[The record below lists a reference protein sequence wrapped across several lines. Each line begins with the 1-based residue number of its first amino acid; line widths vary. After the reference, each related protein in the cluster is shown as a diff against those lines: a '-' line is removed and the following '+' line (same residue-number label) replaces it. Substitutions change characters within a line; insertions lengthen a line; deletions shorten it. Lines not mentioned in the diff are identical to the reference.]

1 MSLES
6 VAQHQVLQRP
16 SQYPRG
22 AEPLLRGACVAAC
35 IGMVA
40 CSGGPGSPA
49 ADVADIALVNG
60 KIITVDAMDT
70 VAEAVAVKDGR
81 IVAVG
86 TSAEIEPLIGS
97 STQRIDLGGRAAT
110 PGLLDAHAH
119 FGNGGATRLYVL
131 DLSYPE
137 VTSVADVVAKVAERV
152 APAAPGEWVRG
163 RGWDEGK
170 FEELRYV
177 TAADLDAVSPDNPVW
192 LTHTMGHYGAA
203 NSLALELADITADTP
218 DPPGGTIDRDA
229 DGNATGV
236 LKERAQGLVNGLIP
250 PLSPEQVRDGMRD
263 LAQAFNAEGMTGLKD
278 PGIGQETWDAYTD
291 VLADG
296 DLSVRVFVLWRSR
309 GDLSEAEALVE
320 RVAAF
325 TRPYESTGDDRL
337 ISGGIKLMIDGSG
350 GARTA
355 WMHDDWNRDF
365 DQVDTGNR
373 GYPVEEAQ
381 LVRDK
386 IRLFHDAGL
395 HVSTHSIG
403 DRGIDWVVDS
413 YAMALTDNPRSGMR
427 HGIIHANVPTDHAI
441 DTMAR
446 LEREFDAAYPEPSPP
461 FMWWIGD
468 TYAGN
473 FGATRALRLN
483 PFATFVDKGITWA
496 SASDFSVTPFEAR
509 YGLWASVARETLLG
523 VYGPNPWG
531 MDESVDIRTALR
543 SYTIWSARQMFL
555 EDEIGSI
562 EVGKYAD
569 LAVWDRDP
577 YTVPTADIK
586 DMVCE
591 LTLFDGRVVYVS
603 PQTALDIP

>member
-1 MSLES
+1 MN
-6 VAQHQVLQRP
+6 QR
-16 SQYPRG
+16 SR
-22 AEPLLRGACVAAC
+22 
-35 IGMVA
+35 
-40 CSGGPGSPA
+40 SGGRCVVAVVGMALASCGGGGPTAEEA
-49 ADVADIALVNG
+49 ADVALVNG
-60 KIITVDAMDT
+60 KIITVDATDS

-86 TSAEIEPLIGS
+86 SSAEIDTLVGV
-97 STQRIDLGGRAAT
+97 STRRIDLGGRAAT

-119 FGNGGATRLYVL
+119 FGNGGATRMFVL
-131 DLSYPE
+131 DLSYPG
-137 VTSVADVVAKVAERV
+137 VTSVADVVDKVAERV
-152 APAAPGEWVRG
+152 AQAEPGDWIRG

-177 TAADLDAVSPDNPVW
+177 TAADLDAIAPDNPVW
-192 LTHTMGHYGAA
+192 LTHTMGHYGTA
-203 NSLALELADITADTP
+203 NSLAMELAGVTRDTP
-218 DPPGGTIDRDA
+218 DPPGGTIDHDA

-250 PLSPEQVRDGMRD
+250 PMSPEQVREGMRD
-263 LAQAFNAEGMTGLKD
+263 LSQAFNAEGMTGVKD
-278 PGIGQETWDAYTD
+278 PGIGQATWDAYAD

-309 GDLSEAEALVE
+309 GDLSDAEALAE
-320 RVAAF
+320 RVGPF

-355 WMHDDWNRDF
+355 WMYDDWNRDF
-365 DQVDTGNR
+365 DQVDIGNR
-373 GYPVEEAQ
+373 GYPVEPAE
-381 LVRDK
+381 LIRDK

-413 YAMALTDNPRSGMR
+413 YAMALEDNPRPGLR
-427 HGIIHANVPTDHAI
+427 HGIIHANIPTDHAI

-446 LEREFDAAYPEPSPP
+446 LQREFDAGFPEPSPP

-473 FGATRALRLN
+473 FGPDRALRLN
-483 PFATFVDKGITWA
+483 PFATFVEKGIPWA

-523 VYGPNPWG
+523 VYGDNPYG
-531 MDESVDIRTALR
+531 SDESVDIRTALR

-555 EDEIGSI
+555 EDKIGSI

-569 LAVWDRDP
+569 IAVWDRDP

-591 LTLFDGRVVYVS
+591 MTLFDGRVVYVN
-603 PQTALDIP
+603 PQTTLDIP

>member
-1 MSLES
+1 M
-6 VAQHQVLQRP
+6 LQR
-16 SQYPRG
+16 SRCGDRY
-22 AEPLLRGACVAAC
+22 LVVVL
-35 IGMVA
+35 GMVLA
-40 CSGGPGSPA
+40 SCGGGGPSA
-49 ADVADIALVNG
+49 EQSADIALVNG
-60 KIITVDAMDT
+60 KIITVDAADS

-86 TSAEIEPLIGS
+86 SSAEIEALVGA

-119 FGNGGATRLYVL
+119 FGNGGATRLFVL

-137 VTSVADVVAKVAERV
+137 VASVADVVDEVAERV
-152 APAAPGEWVRG
+152 EQAEPGEWIRG

-177 TAADLDAVSPDNPVW
+177 LAADLDAVAPENPVW

-203 NSLALELADITADTP
+203 NSLALELAGVTRATP
-218 DPPGGTIDRDA
+218 DPPGGSIDHDA
-229 DGNATGV
+229 DGNPTGV
-236 LKERAQGLVNGLIP
+236 LKERAQGLVSGLIP

-263 LAQAFNAEGMTGLKD
+263 LSQAFNAEGMTGLKD
-278 PGIGQETWDAYTD
+278 PGIGQATWDAYAD

-296 DLSVRVFVLWRSR
+296 DLTVRVFTLWRSR
-309 GDLSEAEALVE
+309 GDLSDAQALAERIAP
-320 RVAAF
+320 F
-325 TRPYESTGDDRL
+325 TKPYESTGDDRL
-337 ISGGIKLMIDGSG
+337 ISGGIKLAIDGSG

-355 WMHDDWNRDF
+355 WLHDDWNRDF

-373 GYPVEEAQ
+373 GYPVEEPE
-381 LVRDK
+381 LIRDK

-413 YAMALTDNPRSGMR
+413 YAMALEANPRSGLR
-427 HGIIHANVPTDHAI
+427 HGIIHANIPTDHAI

-446 LEREFDAAYPEPSPP
+446 LEREFDAGYPEPSPP

-473 FGATRALRLN
+473 FGPSRALRLN
-483 PFATFVDKGITWA
+483 PFATFVEKGIPWA

-523 VYGPNPWG
+523 VYGTNPYG

-569 LAVWDRDP
+569 IAVWDRDP

-591 LTLFDGRVVYVS
+591 ITLFDGRIVYVNPES
-603 PQTALDIP
+603 AIEVP

>member
-1 MSLES
+1 MKQRSRTGGRC
-6 VAQHQVLQRP
+6 VVVVL
-16 SQYPRG
+16 
-22 AEPLLRGACVAAC
+22 
-35 IGMVA
+35 GMVLA
-40 CSGGPGSPA
+40 SCGAGGPSAEEA
-49 ADVADIALVNG
+49 ADLVLVNG
-60 KIITVDAMDT
+60 KIITVDATDT

-86 TSAEIEPLIGS
+86 SSDDVDAMVGA

-119 FGNGGATRLYVL
+119 FGTGGATRMFVL

-137 VTSVADVVAKVAERV
+137 VTSIADVVDRVAERV
-152 APAAPGEWVRG
+152 EQAEPGEWIRG

-177 TAADLDAVSPDNPVW
+177 TAADLDAIAPDNPVW
-192 LTHTMGHYGAA
+192 LSHTMGHYGAA
-203 NSLALELADITADTP
+203 NSLALELAGVTGDTA
-218 DPPGGTIDRDA
+218 DPPGGTIDRD
-229 DGNATGV
+229 DNGNATGV
-236 LKERAQGLVNGLIP
+236 LKERAQGLVSGLIP
-250 PLSPEQVRDGMRD
+250 PLTPEQVRDGMRD
-263 LAQAFNAEGMTGLKD
+263 LSQAFNAEGMTGLKD
-278 PGIGQETWDAYTD
+278 PGIGQETWDAYAD

-309 GDLSEAEALVE
+309 GDLSEAEALAE
-320 RVAAF
+320 RVASF

-373 GYPVEEAQ
+373 GYPVEPAE
-381 LVRDK
+381 LIRDK

-403 DRGIDWVVDS
+403 DRAIDWVVDS
-413 YAMALTDNPRSGMR
+413 YAMALEDNPRSGLR
-427 HGIIHANVPTDHAI
+427 HGIIHANIPTDHAI

-446 LEREFDAAYPEPSPP
+446 LEREFDVGYPEPSPP

-473 FGATRALRLN
+473 FGPSRALRLN
-483 PFATFVDKGITWA
+483 PFATFVEKGIPWA

-523 VYGPNPWG
+523 VYGANPWG
-531 MDESVDIRTALR
+531 TAESVDIHTALR

-555 EDEIGSI
+555 EDKIGSI

-569 LAVWDRDP
+569 IAVWDRDP

-591 LTLFDGRVVYVS
+591 LTLFDGRVVYVN
-603 PQTALDIP
+603 PQTALDVP

>member
-1 MSLES
+1 MTQRSRTGGRCM
-6 VAQHQVLQRP
+6 VAVL
-16 SQYPRG
+16 
-22 AEPLLRGACVAAC
+22 
-35 IGMVA
+35 GMVLA
-40 CSGGPGSPA
+40 SCDAGGPTA
-49 ADVADIALVNG
+49 EEAADIALVNG
-60 KIITVDAMDT
+60 KIITVDAADS

-86 TSAEIEPLIGS
+86 SSAEIEALVGA

-119 FGNGGATRLYVL
+119 FGNGGATRLFVL

-137 VTSVADVVAKVAERV
+137 VASVADVVDEVAERV
-152 APAAPGEWVRG
+152 EQAEPGEWIRG

-177 TAADLDAVSPDNPVW
+177 LAADLDAVAPENPVW

-203 NSLALELADITADTP
+203 NSLALELAGVTRATP
-218 DPPGGTIDRDA
+218 DPPGGSIDHDA
-229 DGNATGV
+229 DGNPTGV
-236 LKERAQGLVNGLIP
+236 LKERAQGLVSGLIP

-263 LAQAFNAEGMTGLKD
+263 LSQAFNAEGMTGLKD
-278 PGIGQETWDAYTD
+278 PGIGQATWDAYAD

-296 DLSVRVFVLWRSR
+296 DLTVRVFTLWRSR
-309 GDLSEAEALVE
+309 GDLSDAQALAERIAP
-320 RVAAF
+320 F
-325 TRPYESTGDDRL
+325 TKPYESTGDDRL
-337 ISGGIKLMIDGSG
+337 ISGGIKLAIDGSG

-355 WMHDDWNRDF
+355 WLHDDWNRDF

-373 GYPVEEAQ
+373 GYPVEEPE
-381 LVRDK
+381 LIRDK

-413 YAMALTDNPRSGMR
+413 YAMALEANPRSGLR
-427 HGIIHANVPTDHAI
+427 HGIIHANIPTDHAI

-446 LEREFDAAYPEPSPP
+446 LEREFDAGYPEPSPP

-473 FGATRALRLN
+473 FGPSRALRLN
-483 PFATFVDKGITWA
+483 PFATFVEKGIPWA

-523 VYGPNPWG
+523 VYGTNPYG

-569 LAVWDRDP
+569 IAVWDRDP

-591 LTLFDGRVVYVS
+591 ITLFDGRIVYVNPES
-603 PQTALDIP
+603 AIEVP

>member
-1 MSLES
+1 MTQRSRTGGRS
-6 VAQHQVLQRP
+6 VVAVL
-16 SQYPRG
+16 
-22 AEPLLRGACVAAC
+22 
-35 IGMVA
+35 GMVLA
-40 CSGGPGSPA
+40 SCNGAGPSADEA
-49 ADVADIALVNG
+49 ADVVLVNG
-60 KIITVDAMDT
+60 KIITVDATDT

-86 TSAEIEPLIGS
+86 SSAEIEALVGA
-97 STQRIDLGGRAAT
+97 STRRIDLGGRAAT

-119 FGNGGATRLYVL
+119 FGNGGATRMFVL

-137 VTSVADVVAKVAERV
+137 VTSVADVVDKVAERV
-152 APAAPGEWVRG
+152 AQAEPGDWIRG

-177 TAADLDAVSPDNPVW
+177 TAADLDAIAPDNPVW
-192 LTHTMGHYGAA
+192 LTHTMGHYGTA
-203 NSLALELADITADTP
+203 NSLAMELAGVTRDTP
-218 DPPGGTIDRDA
+218 DPPGGTIDHDA

-250 PLSPEQVRDGMRD
+250 PMSPEQVRDGMRD
-263 LAQAFNAEGMTGLKD
+263 LSQAFNAEGMTGVKD
-278 PGIGQETWDAYTD
+278 PGIGQATWDAYAD

-309 GDLSEAEALVE
+309 GDLSDAEALAE
-320 RVAAF
+320 RVGPF
-325 TRPYESTGDDRL
+325 TRPYESTSDDRL

-355 WMHDDWNRDF
+355 WMYDDWNRDF

-373 GYPVEEAQ
+373 GYPVEPAE
-381 LVRDK
+381 LIRDK

-413 YAMALTDNPRSGMR
+413 YAMALEDNPRSGLR
-427 HGIIHANVPTDHAI
+427 HGIIHANIPTDHAI

-446 LEREFDAAYPEPSPP
+446 LQREFDAGFPEPSPP

-473 FGATRALRLN
+473 FGPGRALRLN
-483 PFATFVDKGITWA
+483 PFATFVEKGIPWA
-496 SASDFSVTPFEAR
+496 SASDFSVTPFAAR

-523 VYGPNPWG
+523 VYGDHPYG
-531 MDESVDIRTALR
+531 SDESVDIRTALR

-555 EDEIGSI
+555 EDKIGSI

-569 LAVWDRDP
+569 IAVWDRDP

-591 LTLFDGRVVYVS
+591 MTLFDGRVVYVN
-603 PQTALDIP
+603 PQTTLNIP

>member
-1 MSLES
+1 MN
-6 VAQHQVLQRP
+6 QR
-16 SQYPRG
+16 SR
-22 AEPLLRGACVAAC
+22 
-35 IGMVA
+35 
-40 CSGGPGSPA
+40 SGGRCVVAVVGMALASCGGGGPTTEEA
-49 ADVADIALVNG
+49 ADVALVNG
-60 KIITVDAMDT
+60 KIITVDATDS

-86 TSAEIEPLIGS
+86 SSAEIDTLVGV
-97 STQRIDLGGRAAT
+97 STRRIDLGGRAAT

-119 FGNGGATRLYVL
+119 FGNGGATRMFVL
-131 DLSYPE
+131 DLSYPG
-137 VTSVADVVAKVAERV
+137 VTSVADVVDKVAERV
-152 APAAPGEWVRG
+152 AQAEPGDWIRG

-177 TAADLDAVSPDNPVW
+177 TAADLDAIAPDNPVW
-192 LTHTMGHYGAA
+192 LTHTMGHYGTA
-203 NSLALELADITADTP
+203 NSLAMELAGVTRDTP
-218 DPPGGTIDRDA
+218 DPPGGTIDHDA

-250 PLSPEQVRDGMRD
+250 PMSPEQVREGMRD
-263 LAQAFNAEGMTGLKD
+263 LSQAFNAEGMTGVKD
-278 PGIGQETWDAYTD
+278 PGIGQATWDAYAD

-309 GDLSEAEALVE
+309 GDLSDAEALAE
-320 RVAAF
+320 RVGPF

-355 WMHDDWNRDF
+355 WMYDDWNRDF
-365 DQVDTGNR
+365 DQVDIGNR
-373 GYPVEEAQ
+373 GYPVEPAE
-381 LVRDK
+381 LIRDK

-413 YAMALTDNPRSGMR
+413 YAMALEDNPRPGLR
-427 HGIIHANVPTDHAI
+427 HGIIHANIPTDHAI

-446 LEREFDAAYPEPSPP
+446 LQREFDAGFPEPSPP

-473 FGATRALRLN
+473 FGPDRALRLN
-483 PFATFVDKGITWA
+483 PFATFVEKGIPWA

-523 VYGPNPWG
+523 VYGDNPYG
-531 MDESVDIRTALR
+531 SDESVDIRTALR

-555 EDEIGSI
+555 EDKIGSI

-569 LAVWDRDP
+569 IAVWDRDP

-591 LTLFDGRVVYVS
+591 MTLFDGRVVYVN
-603 PQTALDIP
+603 PQTTLDIP